1 MTRQKY
7 GDDFHLGQVFTTPA
21 ITVTETHVVNWAGL
35 TGDFY
40 PLHMDAEYAAQ
51 TQFGERLAHG
61 PMIFG
66 LAVGMVALSG
76 IGADSVIAWLGCD
89 DMRMTGPV
97 RIGDTIRTTVEVKE
111 QRPTKDPK
119 RGIQTWRYTVTNQRN
134 EPILSFDYKMMFHMR
149 GA

>member
-1 MTRQKY
+1 MTRQKF